1 MSTDSPPVA
10 ELETDVT
17 SVVEESFP
25 EPRAHGASVTEI
37 FRDLEPPKRT
47 APRGEKGTIYDAA
60 LSTWLDLV
68 GDREHEPGVVARGF
82 DAEWLPEPTGEWCLQ
97 LTSSKWKAGTGEGDA
112 YTPFYEY
119 HLKLRDRIDTSDDV
133 RFQKPPLALHVEIMP
148 QYPGM
153 VYQSGDE
160 LDLPYGEGSRVVA
173 WTTWAESAEEVE
185 HRAYDALA
193 AAFGSDAL
201 NPTRDRVEDSRR
213 VAKAESH
220 VRFDVNKKGAVVETV
235 NDSKDLIDY
244 GGESEIESRSR
255 RQREGWLECR
265 VDSDRWE
272 LLGFE
277 EQNFSTELKVY
288 QFSGWHKKP
297 DSDPFRHPKLEASFA
312 GVDRGALPHV
322 DEWDE
327 VMNHLRRQVAT
338 HATWAGVERGNLVAD
353 DFFDGPSA
361 APWSFERPASR
372 RDMLRRR
379 YEDAATTVF
388 MEAASKLTTAVH
400 DILALVVEANGAT
413 YDYLAE
419 ETGLARS
426 TVRYHVARLEEKNV
440 LKRVGN
446 PVLVAF
452 ESWDLRDRA
461 REKLREARPERTGE
475 DREEDAEERRERRN
489 GDDLDDETE
498 DLEGSDDAADDELGF
513 AYLAGISADL
523 GSVRDAYEDGLLGDE
538 DVRVRL
544 DALPRRLR

>member
-1 MSTDSPPVA
+1 LSTDSPPIA

-17 SVVEESFP
+17 SVVEERFP
-25 EPRAHGASVTEI
+25 EPRAHGASVTQV
-37 FRDLEPPKRT
+37 FRDLEPSKRG
-47 APRGEKGTIYDAA
+47 APRGEKGTLYDAA

-68 GDREHEPGVVARGF
+68 GGHEHEPGVVARDF
-82 DAEWLPEPTGEWCLQ
+82 QADWLPEPSGEWALL
-97 LTSSKWKAGTGEGDA
+97 LTSSKWKAGTGTGSD
-112 YTPFYEY
+112 YTPYYEY
-119 HLKLRDRIDTSDDV
+119 HLKLRDRVETVDGV
-133 RFQKPPLALHVEIMP
+133 EFNKPPLALHVEVMP

-160 LDLPYGEGSRVVA
+160 LPLPHGEGSRVVA

-185 HRAYDALA
+185 QRAYDALA
-193 AAFGSDAL
+193 AAFGSEVL
-201 NPTRDRVEDSRR
+201 NPQRDRVEDSRR
-213 VAKAESH
+213 ISKAEAH
-220 VRFDVNKKGAVVETV
+220 VRFDVEKKGAVVETV

-244 GGESEIESRSR
+244 GGESKIDARSR
-255 RQREGWLECR
+255 RQREGWLEA
-265 VDSDRWE
+265 VVESDRWE
-272 LLGFE
+272 LLGFQQ
-277 EQNFSTELKVY
+277 QNFSTELKVY
-288 QFSGWHKKP
+288 QHGSWANQSPEHYLH
-297 DSDPFRHPKLEASFA
+297 HPKLEASFA

-322 DEWDE
+322 DEWDQ

-338 HATWAGVERGNLVAD
+338 HATWAGVERGDLVAD
-353 DFFDGPSA
+353 DFFDGPAA
-361 APWSFERPASR
+361 APWSYERPAGR

-400 DILALVVEANGAT
+400 DILAVVVEANGAT
-413 YDYLAE
+413 YDHLAE
-419 ETGLARS
+419 QTGLSKS
-426 TVRYHVARLEEKNV
+426 TVRYHVARLDEKGV

-461 REKLREARPERTGE
+461 REKIREARPDRTRE

-489 GDDLDDETE
+489 GDDLEDEPSAD
-498 DLEGSDDAADDELGF
+498 DLEGDDSEDELGF

-523 GSVRDAYEDGLLGDE
+523 DSVRDAYHDDYLGDE